1 MTHPHLWRRRNGRC
15 RTVAELVISSSV
27 EMQILSDYFAD
38 AMWNACNERITHAE
52 SAMAVGHAV
61 VGPSFGE
68 HL

>member
-1 MTHPHLWRRRNGRC
+1 
-15 RTVAELVISSSV
+15 
-27 EMQILSDYFAD
+27 MQILSDYFAD

-68 HL
+68 HLQLIKFVRHKAA